1 MRVHFVNRK
10 GTYDRWVEME
20 EVAVFIGQDGS
31 AMTSLPD
38 AYANE
43 RLLTSEQTEL
53 AIQDFTQ
60 GEN

>member
-10 GTYDRWVEME
+10 GTYDRWVELE

-43 RLLTSEQTEL
+43 RLLTPDETEL
-53 AIQDFTQ
+53 AIQDFK
-60 GEN
+60 EEI